1 MIEDLGDVYFG
12 TELANDV
19 DWRKGKE
26 EIDPDDEELATT
38 SPDVISILGFD
49 PKEFSEE

>member
-1 MIEDLGDVYFG
+1 MIEDFGDVYFG

-19 DWRKGKE
+19 DWRNFDE
-26 EIDPDDEELATT
+26 MDPDDEELEITA
-38 SPDVISILGFD
+38 SDIVGILGFD